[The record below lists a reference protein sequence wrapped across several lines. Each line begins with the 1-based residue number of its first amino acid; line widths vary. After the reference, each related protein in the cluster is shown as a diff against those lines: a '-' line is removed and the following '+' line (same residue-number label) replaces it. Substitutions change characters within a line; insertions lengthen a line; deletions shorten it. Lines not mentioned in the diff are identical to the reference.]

1 MESTNSPKEKP
12 GISGQVRLLTPSET
26 ESLLRDMRESSA
38 WMRAELKRQREQKE
52 ARGTILAEQRHRRG
66 YEQHPVGMDEFS
78 VWENEQVW
86 GDE

>member
-1 MESTNSPKEKP
+1 
-12 GISGQVRLLTPSET
+12 
-26 ESLLRDMRESSA
+26 MRESSA

-52 ARGTILAEQRHRRG
+52 ARVTILAEQRHRRG

-86 GDE
+86 VTNDAGRMGKIHHHGLRLFHSEKAP